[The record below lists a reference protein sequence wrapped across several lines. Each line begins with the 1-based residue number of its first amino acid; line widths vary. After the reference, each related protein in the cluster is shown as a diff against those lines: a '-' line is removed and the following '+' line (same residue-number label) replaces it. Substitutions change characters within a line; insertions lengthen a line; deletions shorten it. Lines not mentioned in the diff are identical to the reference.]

1 MAALQTPAGALGWR
15 AKDFTLEDAY
25 GDPFRLSDLKGSSG
39 TLVMFICNHCPYV
52 RALADRIARDAFD
65 LQKGGVGV
73 IAVMPNTPKPPFGW
87 NPYSRLAFSPWKF
100 VRRNCVLMRKML
112 AAAGVLALAVGFGSP
127 AFSAKES
134 VDAKFSAQAAKDGM
148 AEVELGKLAL
158 DKSNDARVREFAD
171 RMIQDHSKANRQLE
185 SIAGSKN
192 ISLPS
197 KPGEKLQKPMKK
209 LSGLSGKNFDHAY
222 AEAMV
227 KDHEKAVKLF
237 QQCERECTND
247 ELREFAKQTLPIL
260 REHLTMARK
269 MVGT

>member
-1 MAALQTPAGALGWR
+1 MAVTGERKNAGTNGARSHVLLRAADFKTPVRMEPVQPPRVLGME
-15 AKDFTLEDAY
+15 T
-25 GDPFRLSDLKGSSG
+25 
-39 TLVMFICNHCPYV
+39 C
-52 RALADRIARDAFD
+52 
-65 LQKGGVGV
+65 
-73 IAVMPNTPKPPFGW
+73 
-87 NPYSRLAFSPWKF
+87 
-100 VRRNCVLMRKML
+100 RRNCVMRYML
-112 AAAGVLALAVGFGSP
+112 VGGVLALAVGFGSP

-134 VDAKFSAQAAKDGM
+134 VDAKFAAQAAKDGM

-237 QQCERECTND
+237 QQCERECTSD